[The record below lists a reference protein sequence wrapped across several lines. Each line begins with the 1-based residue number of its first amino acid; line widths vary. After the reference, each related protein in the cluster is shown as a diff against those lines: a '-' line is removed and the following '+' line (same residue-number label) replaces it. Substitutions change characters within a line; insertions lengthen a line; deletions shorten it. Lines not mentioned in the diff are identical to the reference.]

1 MVIFKHGNILNDDA
15 EALVNPVN
23 CVGVMGKGL
32 AFQFKQAYPDNYK
45 AYEAACK
52 RSEVQPGQLFV
63 YRNEGLSKP
72 YYIINF
78 PTKSDWRGKSHIEYI
93 ESGLEELV
101 KVVRQKQIMSI
112 AIPPLGCGLGGL
124 DWTEVKNLIESTRK
138 SLKSVNII
146 IYD

>member
-1 MVIFKHGNILNDDA
+1 
-15 EALVNPVN
+15 
-23 CVGVMGKGL
+23 MGKGL

-63 YRNEGLSKP
+63 YRNEGLSNP
-72 YYIINF
+72 HYIINF
-78 PTKSDWRGKSHIEYI
+78 PTKNDWRDKSRIEYI